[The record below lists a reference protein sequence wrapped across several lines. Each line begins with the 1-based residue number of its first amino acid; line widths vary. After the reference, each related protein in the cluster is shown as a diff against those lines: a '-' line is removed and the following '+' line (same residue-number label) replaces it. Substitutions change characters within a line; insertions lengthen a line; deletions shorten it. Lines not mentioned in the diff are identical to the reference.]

1 VARTPRKAARTATA
15 MTLVIFMKLTPPSTL
30 MEKSSARDDER
41 HYL

>member
-1 VARTPRKAARTATA
+1 

-41 HYL
+41 H